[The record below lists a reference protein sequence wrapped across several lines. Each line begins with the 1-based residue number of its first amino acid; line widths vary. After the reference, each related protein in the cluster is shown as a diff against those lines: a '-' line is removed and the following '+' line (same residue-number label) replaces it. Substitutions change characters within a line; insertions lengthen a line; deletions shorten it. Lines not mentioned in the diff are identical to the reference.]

1 MDTIYELKTSA
12 LIEAS
17 MMVGAILAGATDE
30 ELEKVEQMASNIGIA
45 FQIQDDILDV
55 TSTEEVLGKPIHS
68 DEKNEKTTYVT
79 LYGIEKASAVVE
91 ERSKEAIALLHEL
104 PGEND
109 YLEELIIK
117 LIHRVK

>member
-1 MDTIYELKTSA
+1 
-12 LIEAS
+12 
-17 MMVGAILAGATDE
+17 
-30 ELEKVEQMASNIGIA
+30 MASNIGIA
-45 FQIQDDILDV
+45 FQVQDDILDV